1 MSGQKPWKEKASLSS
16 RSVLGPAKLLCIF
29 WATFF
34 CSCSQTWSIYK
45 HYFARKT
52 KREDRKAE
60 LQIGFWSFT
69 IAHSRLEESGNE
81 VFVCKRGDT
90 YHSITAGSRQGSLA
104 KPLYLLFLTPRQGCI
119 KGFRS
124 DIRYSEQP
132 LIFCPYPDLI
142 EKIFRSECKKGLF
155 RM

>member
-52 KREDRKAE
+52 KREDQKAE
-60 LQIGFWSFT
+60 IQIGFWSFT

-81 VFVCKRGDT
+81 VNASNLHFIIENIYIMLWFIYNFCFSFNISEINWFNYNLKLNIFENMYPVNSFPCFCV
-90 YHSITAGSRQGSLA
+90 SLIVISC
-104 KPLYLLFLTPRQGCI
+104 LDVTTV
-119 KGFRS
+119 
-124 DIRYSEQP
+124 
-132 LIFCPYPDLI
+132 
-142 EKIFRSECKKGLF
+142 
-155 RM
+155 